1 MDYYKKICVGNN
13 EVLYDLVKEF
23 NLETKDGKNMKKY
36 SKLLANAISD
46 ILGKKEEI
54 GVDSL
59 FGGERTILTSTD
71 IDGFEEFELITF
83 LILK

>member
-1 MDYYKKICVGNN
+1 
-13 EVLYDLVKEF
+13 
-23 NLETKDGKNMKKY
+23 MKKY

-71 IDGFEEFELITF
+71 INGFEEFELITF